1 MTRLQLLQKQNE
13 QYAET
18 IIQLKNKIHNLT
30 VNNRDLECIVARL
43 YDIAAPHI
51 SKGNYLHQRVKFYL
65 Q

>member
-1 MTRLQLLQKQNE
+1 MTKTQLLQQQNE
-13 QYAET
+13 KYART
-18 IIQLKNKIHNLT
+18 IIELKNKNHNLT

-51 SKGNYLHQRVKFYL
+51 SPRNYLHQRVKFYL

>member
-1 MTRLQLLQKQNE
+1 MTKAQLLEQNE
-13 QYAET
+13 RYAKS
-18 IIQLKNKIHNLT
+18 IIELKNKNHNLT

>member
-1 MTRLQLLQKQNE
+1 MTRIQLLQRENE
-13 QYAET
+13 QYAKT
-18 IIQLKNKIHNLT
+18 IIELKNKVHNLT

-51 SKGNYLHQRVKFYL
+51 GKRNYLHQRVKFYL

>member
-1 MTRLQLLQKQNE
+1 MTRLQLLPKQHE
-13 QYAET
+13 QYAAT
-18 IIQLKNKIHNLT
+18 IIQLKNKNHNLT